1 MKTSALEKRRMEQA
15 CGTGFNV
22 RLWCNTDPCG
32 LICAA
37 LSWFLV
43 LYAECVVVVRCG
55 LRDYFSCVTAKASAH
70 DAYECSFS

>member
-1 MKTSALEKRRMEQA
+1 MKASALEKRRKVQA

-43 LYAECVVVVRCG
+43 LYAECVVVVRY
-55 LRDYFSCVTAKASAH
+55 YFV
-70 DAYECSFS
+70 